1 MSTTAPADPQHH
13 RHHATVST
21 AGTAV
26 TADAGHV
33 SPASVTA
40 TSTTT
45 ASAEDFGQWLTA
57 TAGLA
62 ASTVRTYTAHV
73 RDYTHWWN
81 SHDDHRPLEL
91 ADPVDVEAYLAHLT
105 RRGLS
110 AGTRRSA
117 LHALRAYYRW
127 LQRPQH
133 TSASHLPGPDT
144 RTDTRADTETR
155 LGDVDATAPSNPA
168 AAVRRPRVPTPRT
181 MIYTEAQADA
191 ILAATRRTAGAAD
204 TPPTA
209 PCVPAAL
216 DPPTPHEPLEAARV
230 LRAEL
235 DRAVLA
241 TLRWTGLRAS
251 ELCQLTLA
259 DLRLPSPDL
268 HGELHVFGK
277 GAKHRQLPVAAP
289 LAAVLEDYL
298 HRTRPRLHAGRPASD
313 RLFVN
318 PDSPTGALAPRALLD
333 LCRRHG
339 HAASV
344 AGPHHPL
351 RWRHTFATHTLARG
365 ASLHTVSRLLG
376 HSRVAVTERYLH
388 LDTGDLA
395 AALNRA
401 YPQR

>member
-1 MSTTAPADPQHH
+1 M
-13 RHHATVST
+13 
-21 AGTAV
+21 
-26 TADAGHV
+26 
-33 SPASVTA
+33 
-40 TSTTT
+40 
-45 ASAEDFGQWLTA
+45 
-57 TAGLA
+57 
-62 ASTVRTYTAHV
+62 RTYTAHV
-73 RDYTHWWN
+73 RDYTRWWTG
-81 SHDDHRPLEL
+81 HDDHRPLEL

-127 LQRPQH
+127 LQRPRRSNAGQV
-133 TSASHLPGPDT
+133 TGT
-144 RTDTRADTETR
+144 GTGTGTGTM
-155 LGDVDATAPSNPA
+155 LGSVDATAPSNPA
-168 AAVRRPRVPTPRT
+168 AAVRRPRVPKPRT

-191 ILAATRRTAGAAD
+191 ILAAATRPTAGAAD

-209 PCVPAAL
+209 PSVPEEL
-216 DPPTPHEPLEAARV
+216 HPPTPQEHLEVARV

-235 DRAVLA
+235 DHAVLA
-241 TLRWTGLRAS
+241 TLRWSGLRAS
-251 ELCQLTLA
+251 ELCHLNLT
-259 DLRLPSPDL
+259 DLRLPAPDL
-268 HGELHVFGK
+268 HGELHVLGK
-277 GAKHRQLPVAAP
+277 GSKHRHVPVSAP

-313 RLFVN
+313 RLFLN

-339 HAASV
+339 HAAGV

-351 RWRHTFATHTLARG
+351 RWRHSFATHTLARG

-376 HSRVAVTERYLH
+376 HSRVTTTERYLH

-395 AALNRA
+395 AALKRA
-401 YPQR
+401 YPDR